1 VSPKKKGSRN
11 RPASAPRKSAGSR
24 PRQAGGAPRQA
35 GHGTTRGAAPPSP
48 SIYTPGGSAFRHK
61 VEGFSAPALLLLTR
75 PAPGG
80 GRKPNRAIS
89 LAPLVLLLLGF
100 FLPLILGLIALGFF
114 LLFTAWLAYLS
125 WPRTDVR
132 ARLIRG
138 VMFLLVIGLIVLR
151 ISRR

>member
-11 RPASAPRKSAGSR
+11 RPASGPRKSAGTR
-24 PRQAGGAPRQA
+24 PRQAGGAPRQ
-35 GHGTTRGAAPPSP
+35 GGSGRHGNAPPP
-48 SIYTPGGSAFRHK
+48 AASIYTPGGSAFRHS
-61 VEGFSAPALLLLTR
+61 VERVSAPALLLLTR

-80 GRKPNRAIS
+80 GRKPNRAIA

-100 FLPLILGLIALGFF
+100 FLPLILGIIALGVF

-132 ARLIRG
+132 ARLIRI

-151 ISRR
+151 VSRS